1 MFDLL
6 DLGRDDV
13 LAYRASD
20 IVTDDDMRAAT
31 AAFDAVLDR
40 HDTVHLYAEV
50 EGLRGFDA
58 RALWLD
64 LVYGLSHIGALRQIG
79 RVALVTDMDWVRRIA
94 RIEARILPIGRL
106 NTYRP
111 DDREAARAWIRS
123 APTVAADAPSARDD
137 MEGWLAAGGLDAA
150 WDLEDWLDDEWA
162 DDDGADDEG
171 ADGTRDRRPRAPRF
185 GHTVHRTHVLLRDVA
200 GRLGVDGTAPA
211 YHALR
216 AVLPALRDRIPDAEA
231 ADLAAQF
238 TMLVRGVFYEGYH
251 PGRAPRK
258 DDRAAFLETVSA
270 SLRPGTP
277 FSAEAA
283 VAAVGGVLGDSVSEG
298 EWAQVLAAMPV
309 DVRALFETPVAA

>member
-1 MFDLL
+1 MFQLL

-31 AAFDAVLDR
+31 AAFDAVLNR

-64 LVYGLSHIGALRQIG
+64 LVYGLRHLGALRHIG
-79 RVALVTDMDWVRRIA
+79 RVALVTDSDWIRRIA

-106 NTYRP
+106 HTYRP
-111 DDREAARAWIRS
+111 DDRDTARAWIGS
-123 APTVAADAPSARDD
+123 APTVAADAPSPRDD

-162 DDDGADDEG
+162 DDEGPDE
-171 ADGTRDRRPRAPRF
+171 ARARRPRAPRF

-231 ADLAAQF
+231 ADLAAQL
-238 TMLVRGVFYEGYH
+238 TMLVRGMFYEGYH
-251 PGRAPRK
+251 PGRSPRK
-258 DDRAAFLETVSA
+258 DDRDAFLDTVSD
-270 SLRPGTP
+270 SLRLGTP

-283 VAAVGGVLGDSVSEG
+283 VAAVGGALGDSVSEG
-298 EWAQVLAAMPV
+298 EWTQVLSAMPA
-309 DVRALFETPVAA
+309 DVRALFETPIAA